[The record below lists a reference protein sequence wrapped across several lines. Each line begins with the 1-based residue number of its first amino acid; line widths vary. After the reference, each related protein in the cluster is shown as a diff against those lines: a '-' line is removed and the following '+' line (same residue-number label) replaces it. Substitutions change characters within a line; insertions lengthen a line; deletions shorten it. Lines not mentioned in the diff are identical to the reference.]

1 MKKIVL
7 ATLAAGIWMNASEFI
22 RNELLLKDQWVSG
35 FESLGLGF
43 PGTPINGMVWGLWAF
58 TMCAVIVVLLKQLSV
73 LRATIV
79 TWVLGF
85 VLMWV
90 AMLNLGVFPKGLLA
104 IAIPWSFIEVYGAA
118 FIAKKVLDK

>member
-1 MKKIVL
+1 
-7 ATLAAGIWMNASEFI
+7 MNASEFI

-73 LRATIV
+73 LRAT
-79 TWVLGF
+79 F
-85 VLMWV
+85 D
-90 AMLNLGVFPKGLLA
+90 NY
-104 IAIPWSFIEVYGAA
+104 VYD
-118 FIAKKVLDK
+118 II

>member
-1 MKKIVL
+1 MKKVVL

-35 FESLGLGF
+35 FDSLGLGF
-43 PGTPINGMVWGLWAF
+43 PGAPINGMVWGLWAF

-85 VLMWV
+85 VLMWA
-90 AMLNLGVFPKGLLA
+90 AMLNLGVFPEGLLA
-104 IAIPWSFIEVYGAA
+104 IAIPWSFIEVYGSA

>member
-1 MKKIVL
+1 MKKIIL
-7 ATLAAGIWMNASEFI
+7 ATLASGIWMNASEFI

-43 PGTPINGMVWGLWAF
+43 PGAPINGMVWGLWAF

-90 AMLNLGVFPKGLLA
+90 AMLNLGVFPEGLLA
-104 IAIPWSFIEVYGAA
+104 IAISWSLIVLYG
-118 FIAKKVLDK
+118 ISIYKIPNTV